1 MKLEEIVRDDII
13 IRSTLNKC
21 NLPSNMQLVATVK
34 ERPNRGKFIVHCD
47 ICERDHDLFGD
58 GYFILRRED
67 LTKGKFICGCSKYY
81 TYNEEQQS
89 VLVKRKA
96 ESRGYTFVGFKNDS
110 YKDKYTKLIIS
121 CKEHGMWDTCS
132 VSNFLMD
139 RGCPVCGKLKRAA
152 SRMKPDDYFIS
163 QFRNIQKYDNITFKR
178 GDKTNMWICECKK
191 CLTTQ
196 ERHVS
201 QILKG
206 AVLCNCD
213 DNAPF
218 FTYIFSV
225 KDSNKNLIGFK
236 IGKTKNVDNR
246 LRELNLRV
254 RDSGFVL
261 DYDVYFEYKDTR
273 ECTKAETE
281 CKSILPSRGEIPLHQ
296 GGTET
301 ILPEYYNLAYA
312 ALSKGAINIK

>member
-1 MKLEEIVRDDII
+1 MKLNEIVRKDVI
-13 IRSTLNKC
+13 IRKSLTKC
-21 NLPSNMQLVATVK
+21 NLPNNMQLVGVIK
-34 ERPNRGKFIVHCD
+34 EKLNSRKFIIHCD
-47 ICERDHDLFGD
+47 ICERDPELFGD

-67 LTKGKFICGCSKYY
+67 ITRGNFICGCNKNYF
-81 TYNEEQQS
+81 YNEEQLS
-89 VLVKRKA
+89 VIIGRKA
-96 ESRGYTFVGFKNDS
+96 KSSGYNFIGFKEN
-110 YKDKYTKLIIS
+110 YKGKNTKLIMQCNKHSI
-121 CKEHGMWDTCS
+121 WDTCS
-132 VSNFLMD
+132 INNFLRD

-163 QFRNIQKYDNITFKR
+163 QFRDIQKYDNITFKR
-178 GDKTNMWICECKK
+178 GDKTNMWVCKCIK

-196 ERHVS
+196 ERHIS

-206 AVLCNCD
+206 AILCNCD

-218 FTYIFSV
+218 FTYIFSI

-236 IGKTKNVDNR
+236 IGKTKNVDSR
-246 LRELNLRV
+246 LQELNLRV

-281 CKSILPSRGEIPLHQ
+281 CKSILPSRGEIPLPKS
-296 GGTET
+296 GTET
-301 ILPEYYNLAYA
+301 ILPKYYNLAYA